1 MSKVPHRPQTPE
13 RRAAAEAARLTR
25 AAAAASAQAQVE
37 RVIAKLP
44 SSWELPEE
52 SPKGEREMGKD
63 AFRRGKR
70 PLP

>member
-1 MSKVPHRPQTPE
+1 MNKVPYRPQTPE

-52 SPKGEREMGKD
+52 SPKGGARDG
-63 AFRRGKR
+63 
-70 PLP
+70 